1 MSAFLLFLTPST
13 LLAGEAV
20 PDIEEIHDGSNYRK
34 EPDSRQG
41 LVCDDCLQ
49 NSREHIYYSI
59 FYWDLEK
66 TRSNLNINNNFF
78 VLCVILEGSIWFL
91 WKV

>member
-41 LVCDDCLQ
+41 LSV
-49 NSREHIYYSI
+49 
-59 FYWDLEK
+59 
-66 TRSNLNINNNFF
+66 
-78 VLCVILEGSIWFL
+78 
-91 WKV
+91 